1 MLQMRTL
8 QFVWSL
14 FKEFPRLFII
24 NVCLSVCVALAGVA
38 SIVSLA
44 PVVDIIIKQDVS
56 STAAIT
62 QRFARALQQV
72 GLLPSVK
79 NFLCVFLLFILL
91 KNSFLIIAKRLMLH
105 TKYTVIK
112 QLMLRTYKAFF
123 NARWYFFSSSSQGVL
138 LNTLTRETNISGE
151 AFAVMGNLFSD
162 ALCLLF
168 YLSIPFMIS
177 WKITLLCMAL
187 ALIFILPVHNLGR
200 ISYRLGNRST
210 AASNRVT
217 SLLHETLGAAKLI
230 LGFGNQHKSI
240 AEINKSLDQF
250 RTAAVNAQSLYSA
263 TSFIYEPIGISIV
276 ILGFYLSYRYYA
288 IPLSEVLIMFYALRT
303 CMPLIGLI
311 TANKNNL
318 INYLPSYEQVRKL
331 EEKALQQVQ
340 KTGAQPFTQ
349 FKSGVLLN
357 AVTFTYPGK
366 EFSLKN
372 ITLQVKKGSMV
383 AIVGESGSGKSTA
396 LDLLMGFYEPDT
408 GEVLV
413 DGILLFH
420 YDINS
425 FRARIGFVPQDT
437 VLFNAAI
444 KDNLLWG
451 KNDATQQEI
460 ESACRQAHAHEF
472 IMELPRG
479 YDTEV
484 GDRGVRLSGG
494 QRQRIALAR
503 AIIRKP
509 ELLLLDEAT
518 SALDSQSEIL
528 IQQAINDISRETTIV
543 IVAHRLS
550 TIAKADYIYVM
561 ENGAIVEH
569 GAYSELV
576 EKNGIFAHMIELQ
589 SLKNNGAS

>member
-1 MLQMRTL
+1 
-8 QFVWSL
+8 
-14 FKEFPRLFII
+14 
-24 NVCLSVCVALAGVA
+24 
-38 SIVSLA
+38 
-44 PVVDIIIKQDVS
+44 
-56 STAAIT
+56 
-62 QRFARALQQV
+62 
-72 GLLPSVK
+72 
-79 NFLCVFLLFILL
+79 
-91 KNSFLIIAKRLMLH
+91 
-105 TKYTVIK
+105 
-112 QLMLRTYKAFF
+112 
-123 NARWYFFSSSSQGVL
+123 
-138 LNTLTRETNISGE
+138 
-151 AFAVMGNLFSD
+151 
-162 ALCLLF
+162 
-168 YLSIPFMIS
+168 
-177 WKITLLCMAL
+177 
-187 ALIFILPVHNLGR
+187 
-200 ISYRLGNRST
+200 
-210 AASNRVT
+210 
-217 SLLHETLGAAKLI
+217 
-230 LGFGNQHKSI
+230 
-240 AEINKSLDQF
+240 
-250 RTAAVNAQSLYSA
+250 
-263 TSFIYEPIGISIV
+263 
-276 ILGFYLSYRYYA
+276 
-288 IPLSEVLIMFYALRT
+288 VLIMFYALRT

-340 KTGAQPFTQ
+340 QTGAQPFTQ

-383 AIVGESGSGKSTA
+383 AIAGESGSGKSTA
-396 LDLLMGFYEPDT
+396 LDLLMGFYEPET

-413 DGILLFH
+413 DGISLSH

-437 VLFNAAI
+437 LLFNAAI

-472 IMELPRG
+472 IMELPQG

-518 SALDSQSEIL
+518 SALDSQSEML
-528 IQQAINDISRETTIV
+528 IQQAINDIARETTIV

-550 TIAKADYIYVM
+550 TIANADYIYVM
-561 ENGAIVEH
+561 ENGTIVEH
-569 GAYSELV
+569 GAYRDLV
-576 EKNGIFAHMIELQ
+576 EKNGLFAHMIQLQ
-589 SLKNNGAS
+589 SLKNNGMS